1 MYLTKFIPLLMFSQ
15 VVFSLPFNNCFKTA
29 SLKYGVEANII
40 RAVAVTES
48 GMKANA
54 RGPLNS
60 DGTYDIGLMQ
70 INSSWLD
77 KLSVWGISE
86 QMLFDPCVN
95 VDVGTWILSDNIK
108 RYGKT
113 WNAVGIYNV
122 GTRKD
127 AKGVRLKMEYIN
139 RVFSNYSGIVGMHS
153 AP

>member
-1 MYLTKFIPLLMFSQ
+1 MNLTKFIPIVIFSQ
-15 VVFSLPFNNCFKTA
+15 IGVASPFDNCFESS
-29 SLKYGVEANII
+29 SLKYGVDMNII
-40 RAVAVTES
+40 KAVAVTES

-54 RGPLNS
+54 KGPLNS

-77 KLSVWGISE
+77 QLSVYGISE
-86 QMLFDPCVN
+86 PMLLDSCVN
-95 VDVGTWILSDNIK
+95 VDVGTWILSSNIK
-108 RYGKT
+108 QYGKT

-139 RVFSNYSGIVGMHS
+139 RVFSNYSRIVGVLS

>member
-1 MYLTKFIPLLMFSQ
+1 MFSSA
-15 VVFSLPFNNCFKTA
+15 VIALPFDKCFQE
-29 SLKYGVEANII
+29 SSEKYGVNVNLI
-40 RAVAVTES
+40 RAVAMTES
-48 GMKANA
+48 SMKADA
-54 RGPLNS
+54 VGTLSS

-77 KLSVWGISE
+77 KLSRWGISE
-86 QMLFDPCVN
+86 QMLFDPCVS

-108 RYGKT
+108 RYGNT

-139 RVFSNYSGIVGMHS
+139 KVYPNYNRVIGMYGT
-153 AP
+153 P

>member
-1 MYLTKFIPLLMFSQ
+1 MNLTKFIPIVIFSQ
-15 VVFSLPFNNCFKTA
+15 IGFASPFDNCFKNA
-29 SLKYGVEANII
+29 SLKYGVEVNII

-48 GMKANA
+48 GMKASA
-54 RGPLNS
+54 KGSLNS

-70 INSSWLD
+70 INSSWINE
-77 KLSVWGISE
+77 LSAYGIDE
-86 QMLFDPCVN
+86 QMLLDPCVN

-139 RVFSNYSGIVGMHS
+139 RVFSNYSRIVGVLS
-153 AP
+153 TP